1 MGEVYRARDTKLDR
15 DVAIKV
21 LPEEFANDE
30 ERLARF
36 EREARLLASL
46 NHPNIASIHGFE
58 ESDGVKAL
66 VLELVEGPTLAERIA
81 QGPIPVEEAI
91 AIAKQIAE
99 ALEAGHE
106 AGVIHR
112 DLKPANVKVKED
124 GTVKVLDYGLAMAFE
139 GEARSKTDSELSQSP
154 TLTRQGTQIG
164 VILGTAPYMSPE
176 QAKGERVDKRTDI
189 FAFGAVLFEMLTG
202 RKAFLGE
209 DVSLTLAAVMR
220 DEPDWNALPSDT
232 PANTRQLLERCL
244 RKDLKSRQRDI
255 GDARID
261 LEEGSTRTAEAP
273 ATSPPSRLVIAVGL
287 GIGVALGLLAAMS
300 YLPSDQGTEE
310 KPSLRAE
317 LLSPVPIHTDRFHPQ
332 VAITPDGSRVVFTV
346 RENGLGLYQ
355 RKLDEPRGLPISGTE
370 GGSQPLISPDGKR
383 LAFYTGTELRKVPI
397 DGGAPQV
404 VMEAGNTFGSSWALD
419 DTIFFTASPV
429 EGVFRVA
436 ASGGE
441 SERVTTPDRAKGEAA
456 HHRPSTLLPDGRHL
470 LCTIWYGSHSYDVV
484 TLDLSTKEFRTVLDD
499 VAFAKYVPTGHLV
512 FSRSDGIYGVRFD
525 PDSGTTRGAEVLL
538 FQDAFTDEGTNLAQF
553 DISANGILVYV
564 PGEAPRRELVLVDR
578 SGAATPLPTPP
589 RRYAWPRF
597 SPDGERIAV
606 TLQEGGPTSAWI
618 ADPDSGTLSRLSRV
632 CYVLPWLAWTPD
644 STSVVFSSGRDRPRR
659 WALYSRP
666 ADGRNE
672 ENTLYDSSFL
682 LGGFIDS
689 NTVIGNIVSPGL
701 AVRPGIVLL
710 TLGEPGTL
718 KMIVPAEAGIVRMNT
733 APSLDGR
740 WMAYVSDESGRP
752 EVYVTALPEPGARRL
767 VSRNGGAN
775 VAWRGQEILFE
786 SGGKLLSVTVDGP
799 DAELSEPLA
808 LFSLAP
814 FWRGDNGRLPNWDLS
829 PDGQHFVMTRFVEEP
844 ETDPPR
850 QINIVTNFY
859 DILRERNP

>member
-1 MGEVYRARDTKLDR
+1 
-15 DVAIKV
+15 
-21 LPEEFANDE
+21 
-30 ERLARF
+30 
-36 EREARLLASL
+36 
-46 NHPNIASIHGFE
+46 
-58 ESDGVKAL
+58 
-66 VLELVEGPTLAERIA
+66 
-81 QGPIPVEEAI
+81 
-91 AIAKQIAE
+91 
-99 ALEAGHE
+99 
-106 AGVIHR
+106 
-112 DLKPANVKVKED
+112 
-124 GTVKVLDYGLAMAFE
+124 
-139 GEARSKTDSELSQSP
+139 
-154 TLTRQGTQIG
+154 
-164 VILGTAPYMSPE
+164 
-176 QAKGERVDKRTDI
+176 
-189 FAFGAVLFEMLTG
+189 
-202 RKAFLGE
+202 
-209 DVSLTLAAVMR
+209 
-220 DEPDWNALPSDT
+220 
-232 PANTRQLLERCL
+232 
-244 RKDLKSRQRDI
+244 
-255 GDARID
+255 
-261 LEEGSTRTAEAP
+261 
-273 ATSPPSRLVIAVGL
+273 
-287 GIGVALGLLAAMS
+287 
-300 YLPSDQGTEE
+300 
-310 KPSLRAE
+310 
-317 LLSPVPIHTDRFHPQ
+317 
-332 VAITPDGSRVVFTV
+332 
-346 RENGLGLYQ
+346 
-355 RKLDEPRGLPISGTE
+355 
-370 GGSQPLISPDGKR
+370 
-383 LAFYTGTELRKVPI
+383 
-397 DGGAPQV
+397 
-404 VMEAGNTFGSSWALD
+404 
-419 DTIFFTASPV
+419 
-429 EGVFRVA
+429 
-436 ASGGE
+436 
-441 SERVTTPDRAKGEAA
+441 
-456 HHRPSTLLPDGRHL
+456 L

-578 SGAATPLPTPP
+578 SGAATPLTTPP

-618 ADPDSGTLSRLSRV
+618 ADPDTGTLSRLSRV
-632 CYVLPWLAWTPD
+632 GNVLPWLAWTPD

-829 PDGQHFVMTRFVEEP
+829 PDGQHFVMTRFVDEP
-844 ETDPPR
+844 ETAPPR
-850 QINIVTNFY
+850 QINIVTNFF
-859 DILRERNP
+859 DLLRERIP